1 VARELLVVK
10 LLSHLTEGQRKTQM
24 TNSAKAAFLLLLST
38 AMGFAETPQQLGAWS
53 VYSATSNLKGNSVV
67 MLQTTSQEQYTDGQG
82 NPVQAKLDVICKS
95 GKVSAIAL
103 EPVVAIRSNAM
114 SLSGP
119 VPTTRVGFVADGQKD
134 RSESWAVLD
143 GGRTL
148 SPSSEVSQGK
158 LMQRWI
164 ERISGSKKMSFAVE
178 AKAESYTQPT
188 FETGDLSSA
197 LSSVGCRY

>member
-1 VARELLVVK
+1 MVAK
-10 LLSHLTEGQRKTQM
+10 LLSHLIESERKKQM
-24 TNSAKAAFLLLLST
+24 TKSAKAALLILLST

-53 VYSATSNLKGNSVV
+53 VYPATSNHKGNAVV

-82 NPVQAKLDVICKS
+82 NTVQAKLDVICKG

-114 SLSGP
+114 SFTGP
-119 VPTTRVGFVADGQKD
+119 VPTTRVVFVADGQND

-143 GGRTL
+143 AGHSL
-148 SPSSEVSQGK
+148 SPSSEVSQAK
-158 LMQRWI
+158 LTHSWV
-164 ERISGSKKMSFAVE
+164 ERISGSKKMSFEVE
-178 AKAESYTQPT
+178 AKAESNTQPT
-188 FETGDLSSA
+188 FETGELSSA

>member
-1 VARELLVVK
+1 
-10 LLSHLTEGQRKTQM
+10 M
-24 TNSAKAAFLLLLST
+24 TKSAKAALLLLIST

-53 VYSATSNLKGNSVV
+53 VYPANSNLKGNSVI

-82 NPVQAKLDVICKS
+82 KPVQAKLDVICKS

-114 SLSGP
+114 SFSGP
-119 VPTTRVGFVADGQKD
+119 VPTTRVAFVADGQND
-134 RSESWAVLD
+134 RSENWAVLD

-158 LMQRWI
+158 LMQRWV
-164 ERISGSKKMSFAVE
+164 ERISASKKMSFEVE
-178 AKAESYTQPT
+178 AKAESYAQPT

>member
-1 VARELLVVK
+1 
-10 LLSHLTEGQRKTQM
+10 M
-24 TNSAKAAFLLLLST
+24 TKSAKAAVLLLLST

-53 VYSATSNLKGNSVV
+53 VYPATSNLKGSSVV
-67 MLQTTSQEQYTDGQG
+67 MLQTASQEQYTDGQG

-114 SLSGP
+114 SFSGP
-119 VPTTRVGFVADGQKD
+119 VPTTRVALVADGQKD
-134 RSESWAVLD
+134 RSENWAVLD

-158 LMQRWI
+158 LVKHWVEQ
-164 ERISGSKKMSFAVE
+164 ISASKRMSFAVQ
-178 AKAESYTQPT
+178 AKEESYAQPT

>member
-1 VARELLVVK
+1 
-10 LLSHLTEGQRKTQM
+10 M
-24 TNSAKAAFLLLLST
+24 TNSAKAAFLLILST

-53 VYSATSNLKGNSVV
+53 VYPATSNLKGNSVV

-103 EPVVAIRSNAM
+103 EPMVAIRSNAM

-119 VPTTRVGFVADGQKD
+119 VPTIRVVFVADGQKD

-158 LMQRWI
+158 LVQRWVAQ
-164 ERISGSKKMSFAVE
+164 ISGSKKMSFAVE
-178 AKAESYTQPT
+178 AKSESYAQPT
-188 FETGDLSSA
+188 FETGELSSA

>member
-1 VARELLVVK
+1 
-10 LLSHLTEGQRKTQM
+10 M
-24 TNSAKAAFLLLLST
+24 TKSAKAALLLLLST

-53 VYSATSNLKGNSVV
+53 VYPGTSNTKGSSVV
-67 MLQTTSQEQYTDGQG
+67 MLQATSQGQYTDGEG
-82 NPVQAKLDVICKS
+82 KPVQAKLDIICKS

-103 EPVVAIRSNAM
+103 EPGVAIRSNAM
-114 SLSGP
+114 SFSGP
-119 VPTTRVGFVADGQKD
+119 VPTTRVVFVADGQTD

-148 SPSSEVSQGK
+148 SPSAEVLQGK

-164 ERISGSKKMSFAVE
+164 ERISGSKKMSFEVG
-178 AKAESYTQPT
+178 AKAESDTQPT
-188 FETGDLSSA
+188 FETGELSSA